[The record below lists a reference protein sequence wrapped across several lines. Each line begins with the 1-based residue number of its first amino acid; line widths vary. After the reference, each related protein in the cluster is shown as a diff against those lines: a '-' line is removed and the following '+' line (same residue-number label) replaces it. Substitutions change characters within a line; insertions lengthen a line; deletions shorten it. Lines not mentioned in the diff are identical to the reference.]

1 MEQVPW
7 FETFTR
13 LQRQVIIDKW
23 LMGVEE
29 ARPGRHDPIRLRE
42 NGEKYYDLLTD
53 LHIPVDTH
61 PQFSVLSTLCAY
73 HAANKTPVTD
83 LLQSSHLW
91 RRSLF
96 EEIYAYIEVQG
107 IEVKDASQV
116 MFSLHTRID
125 MLQNLIAHYYWNYT
139 ELQMRKKDS
148 TISQL
153 HDDRLSMLGKMAASM
168 AHELRNPLFA
178 IDGFLKLI
186 KSSLS
191 EDTLEKVKPYLG
203 VIDREFSGLYRQISA
218 FLSFS
223 RNEKMEE
230 QWSECRCL
238 ELFDSVLSIIQPRAI
253 NENVE
258 ISVFLQAN
266 PRLFI
271 QKVGL
276 QQVLSNL
283 LNNSLDALSEQT
295 GSKQIHLVCQEE
307 HEYVNI
313 RVKDNGPGIPDDLK
327 EEVFTPF
334 VTSKQ
339 NGTGLG
345 LAICKQI
352 AQKNRGDITFTSRKG
367 ETIFT
372 LQLQK
377 QQIPS

>member
-1 MEQVPW
+1 MELVPW

-13 LQRQVIIDKW
+13 LKRQVIIDKW
-23 LMGVEE
+23 LKGVEE

-42 NGEKYYDLLTD
+42 NGEKYYDLLID

-61 PQFSVLSTLCAY
+61 PQFSVLSSLCEY

-91 RRSLF
+91 RRSLID
-96 EEIYAYIEVQG
+96 EIYAYIEEQG
-107 IEVKDASQV
+107 IEAKDTFRV
-116 MFSLHTRID
+116 MFTLHTRID
-125 MLQNLIAHYYWNYT
+125 MLQNLIAHYYWNYA
-139 ELQMRKKDS
+139 ELQMQKKDA

-186 KSSLS
+186 KSSLPPDS
-191 EDTLEKVKPYLG
+191 LDKVAPYLG
-203 VIDREFSGLYRQISA
+203 VIDREFSGLYGQISA

-230 QWSECRCL
+230 RWIECRCG
-238 ELFDSVLSIIQPRAI
+238 EMFESVLSMIKPRAI

-258 ISVFLQAN
+258 LLVLLYAN
-266 PRLFI
+266 PKLYI

-283 LNNSLDALSEQT
+283 LNNSLDALSEQA
-295 GSKQIHLVCQEE
+295 GSKQIHLVCQEDHE
-307 HEYVNI
+307 HIYI

-327 EEVFTPF
+327 EDVFTPF

-377 QQIPS
+377 QQVPS